1 MTRRKRLKQF
11 LETEIDLMKES
22 DASAEE
28 LVRTLSEAV
37 LGLESL
43 ESGQVDEIFA
53 PAKTGFHG
61 LRPAVVKRC
70 EAHAVGAVLALRNR
84 GYTVAD
90 AEQEVADAFDIKPE
104 ALHKWSTKVKRTK
117 VEGLLQ
123 ILDRYKSTVKFPVE
137 PSIERILAEIKRKG
151 EIYRQVLARKTGKKT
166 K

>member
-1 MTRRKRLKQF
+1 VTPRKLLKQF
-11 LETEIDLMKES
+11 LETEIDLMRES
-22 DASAEE
+22 DASDEE

-61 LRPAVVKRC
+61 LRPALVKRC
-70 EAHAVGAVLALRNR
+70 EAHAVGAVLALR
-84 GYTVAD
+84 Y
-90 AEQEVADAFDIKPE
+90 

-123 ILDRYKSTVKFPVE
+123 ILDRYKTTVKFPIE
-137 PSIERILAEIKRKG
+137 PSIERILAEVKRKG
-151 EIYRQVLARKTGKKT
+151 EIYRKALKRKTGKKA
-166 K
+166 